1 MMAYFSDASLPTD
14 SDLEEEETAP
24 KIYCPRELEYWELE
38 RLLESRGPPVVI
50 EYLKNVGVVTLREC
64 VVGRLRADIESAVD
78 LSSALCWKAFWSG
91 NSFKGTAPYSFD
103 DWDAIGEFCMQMCQC
118 CTNDPTTEHVK
129 SVMINVLR
137 LKSFSGASF

>member
-1 MMAYFSDASLPTD
+1 MAYFSDASLPTD
-14 SDLEEEETAP
+14 SDLEEQEAPPET
-24 KIYCPRELEYWELE
+24 YCPRELEYWELE

-64 VVGRLRADIESAVD
+64 VVGKLRGDIESVVD
-78 LSSALCWKAFWSG
+78 FSSALCWNAFWSG
-91 NSFKGTAPYSFD
+91 TPPPNTARYSVD

-118 CTNDPTTEHVK
+118 CTNDPTVEHVK

-137 LKSFSGASF
+137 LKRVSGAFS